1 MNVVITGASRGI
13 GYELAKIFI
22 STKANH
28 VVALSRNMEKLKK
41 LAEESSR
48 IKAENSQLDILGFD
62 LLKGDFQNVLVPFIQ
77 DKLQVIDILINNAGF
92 LVNKDFEQLTG
103 EDFDRMFNTNVKSV
117 FRLTQELLLSFSGR
131 AHIVN
136 ISSMGGVQGS
146 AKFRGLSL
154 YSASK
159 GALNVLTECLAEE
172 LKDRN
177 ISVNALA
184 LGAVQTEML
193 SEAFPGY
200 KAPLQ
205 PAEMARFI
213 MDFAVNGHRYFNG
226 KILPVSVSTP

>member
-1 MNVVITGASRGI
+1 MNIVITGASRGI
-13 GYELAKIFI
+13 GYELAKVFI
-22 STKANH
+22 AHESNH
-28 VVALSRNMEKLKK
+28 VVALSRNIKKLEK
-41 LAEESSR
+41 LAEESSG
-48 IKAENSQLDILGFD
+48 IKAKNSHLDILGFD
-62 LLKGDFQNVLVPFIQ
+62 LLRGDYQKVLVPFIQ
-77 DKLQVIDILINNAGF
+77 DRLWIIDILINNAGF
-92 LVNKDFEQLTG
+92 LVNKDFQQLTG
-103 EDFDRMFNTNVKSV
+103 DDFDRMFNTNVKSV

-146 AKFRGLSL
+146 AKFKGLSL

-172 LKDRN
+172 LKDLH

-193 SEAFPGY
+193 TEAFPGY
-200 KAPLQ
+200 DAPLQ
-205 PAEMARFI
+205 PDEIAEFI
-213 MDFAVNGHRYFNG
+213 MDFAVNGHRFFNG